1 MSRIIEVEHR
11 TLYQYSSPVEQSWQ
25 LARLQPRTLPHQ
37 RLLAH
42 ALSIDPTPDW
52 QEARTDSFGNPACA
66 FSLHGAHDALEVI
79 ARSRVAVSP
88 REPDSPAA
96 QWPWDAP
103 PADAPSDAPS
113 DGSIG
118 ASFCDTPVVAW
129 AHFLGVSPQVPLSSV
144 ARRYA
149 RRSFRPGAPFAS
161 ALHDLAT
168 RIHQDFTFDATAT
181 TVTTPLQTVLA
192 TRRGVCQDFAHLMIA
207 GLRALGIPARYM
219 SGYIV
224 TTPPPGQPRMV
235 GADASHAWVSAWC
248 PGQGWI
254 DIDPTNNC
262 RADTA
267 FVTLAWGRDFSDVSP
282 LRGVILGGGDQE
294 LTAEVTVTPMA

>member
-25 LARLQPRTLPHQ
+25 LARLQPRALPHQ

-42 ALSIDPTPDW
+42 ALSIEPIPDW
-52 QEARTDSFGNPACA
+52 REARTDSFGNPACA

-79 ARSRVAVSP
+79 ARSTVEVSP
-88 REPDSPAA
+88 REPDLPAA

-103 PADAPSDAPS
+103 PAGGLA
-113 DGSIG
+113 DGSKG
-118 ASFCDTPVVAW
+118 DDFCEASAVAQ
-129 AHFLGVSPQVPLSSV
+129 AHFLGVSPQVPPSSV

-149 RRSFRPGAPFAS
+149 RRSFRPGAPFAL

-207 GLRALGIPARYM
+207 GLRALNIPARYV

-254 DIDPTNNC
+254 DIDPTNN
-262 RADTA
+262 RRTDTD

-294 LTAEVTVTPMA
+294 LTAEVTVTPVT